1 MTPSY
6 GNPILQ
12 VRLPEEM
19 HDNLKEAVG
28 EERGGKAGGVSLFV
42 RRLIYRELREP
53 LPKQWGKEAGPL
65 NDMLTALADIEQYER
80 DGDVK
85 KALSLYRAL
94 LDSVD
99 DESDLILRN
108 LTYTMIGRLTPM
120 LTAAGALKLNE
131 NRTGGH

>member
-1 MTPSY
+1 
-6 GNPILQ
+6 
-12 VRLPEEM
+12 M
-19 HDNLKEAVG
+19 HDRLKEVG
-28 EERGGKAGGVSLFV
+28 GPDQPGRASGASLFV

-65 NDMLTALADIEQYER
+65 NDMLSALADIEQYER
-80 DGDVK
+80 DNDVK

-120 LTAAGALKLNE
+120 LIAAGALKLNE

>member
-6 GNPILQ
+6 GTPILQ
-12 VRLPEEM
+12 VRLTPKTHE
-19 HDNLKEAVG
+19 HLKEVAG
-28 EERGGKAGGVSLFV
+28 ESDGGKAGGVSLFV

-53 LPKQWGKEAGPL
+53 LPKQKGKEAGPL

-80 DGDVK
+80 DNDIK

-99 DESDLILRN
+99 DESDLILKN

-120 LTAAGALKLNE
+120 LTAAGALEVKN
-131 NRTGGH
+131 G

>member
-1 MTPSY
+1 MSAAAAR
-6 GNPILQ
+6 GNPFFQ
-12 VRLPEEM
+12 VRLPKDTHEQLHEVAGKG
-19 HDNLKEAVG
+19 D
-28 EERGGKAGGVSLFV
+28 GGRAGGAALFV
-42 RRLIYRELREP
+42 RRLIYRELRQP
-53 LPKQWGKEAGPL
+53 MPDQWGKEAGPL
-65 NDMLTALADIEQYER
+65 NDMLSALADIDQYER

-120 LTAAGALKLNE
+120 LTAAGAIKIKS
-131 NRTGGH
+131 